1 MVDPDS
7 PHAWTHSGVVLGVAL
22 VALRLGVCV
31 IADASDRGQ
40 GQMPRTPR
48 GIGVNHLE
56 QRVRGAGGVAP
67 RTRVPVSID

>member
-22 VALRLGVCV
+22 VA
-31 IADASDRGQ
+31 RGSTIWSS
-40 GQMPRTPR
+40 GRAAP
-48 GIGVNHLE
+48 E
-56 QRVRGAGGVAP
+56 GVAP